1 MSNVNLTLSKD
12 EALVLFEFL
21 SRFSENE
28 KLEIKDKSEE
38 QVLWNLQG
46 GLEKL
51 LSEPFS
57 KEYSL
62 LLERARK
69 KLIYEC

>member
-21 SRFSENE
+21 SRFSDEE

-38 QVLWNLQG
+38 QVLWNVQAS
-46 GLEKL
+46 LEKL

-57 KEYSL
+57 KEYLSL
-62 LLERARK
+62 LDKARRN
-69 KLIYEC
+69 LTHEY

>member
-21 SRFSENE
+21 SRFSDEE

-38 QVLWNLQG
+38 QVLWNVQG
-46 GLEKL
+46 SLEKL

-57 KEYSL
+57 KEYSSL
-62 LLERARK
+62 LDKARRN
-69 KLIYEC
+69 LTHEY